1 MPTPTLLLS
10 PLKAAVP
17 AQGGTLDVLVRLQ
30 APDQPLQDN
39 TPQTAKRLALVV
51 DRSGSMSGQPLDEAI
66 RCVMHIASHLTPQ
79 DQLSVVVYDN
89 RVEVLHPLQ
98 AMRSVSQV
106 QQALA
111 GVESGGST
119 NLFGGWEAG
128 AQQLEGG
135 DSSSITRIML
145 LSDGCVNHG
154 ETNPSIIEAHCK
166 RLLGLGVSTT
176 TVGLGRNFNE
186 DLMIGMARE
195 GGGQHYYGQTAADLY
210 DSFEEELSL
219 LQAMYL
225 RRIHLKLVPAAGVI
239 IEMISEAP
247 CDANGNYP
255 MTDLAWGA
263 ESWLA
268 LRLHV
273 SPTAAGSLRDLLAAS
288 IIGTDM
294 QGHELAASAAMLQ
307 LPAMS
312 EHAMAAMSADETVDR
327 RLLELAFAKAS
338 QALRRIAKQGDRA
351 ATERALADMDARFGA
366 HPWLNA
372 KLVQLRRLAADDLE
386 MMMKE
391 VVFASAKMSR
401 RLVAKEEMA
410 FCADETNS
418 PMPSFL
424 RKKTSEGRG
433 RNKP

>member
-1 MPTPTLLLS
+1 MQDPILLLS
-10 PLKAAVP
+10 PHKAAVP

-30 APDQPLQDN
+30 APDLPAHSTTRN
-39 TPQTAKRLALVV
+39 TPKRLALVV
-51 DRSGSMSGQPLDEAI
+51 DRSGSMSGQPLDEAM
-66 RCVMHIASHLTPQ
+66 RCVMHIANHLTPQ

-89 RVEVLHPLQ
+89 RVDVLHPLQ
-98 AMRSVSQV
+98 SMRSVNDV
-106 QQALA
+106 QQALS
-111 GVESGGST
+111 GVTCGGST

-135 DSSSITRIML
+135 DASSITRIML
-145 LSDGCVNHG
+145 LSDGRVNHG
-154 ETNPSIIEAHCK
+154 ETNPAVIEAHCK
-166 RLLGLGVSTT
+166 RMWGQGVSTT
-176 TVGLGRNFNE
+176 TVGLGRSFNE

-195 GGGQHYYGQTAADLY
+195 GGGQQYYGQTAADLY

-225 RRIHLKLVPAAGVI
+225 RRIGLKLVPAPGVI
-239 IEMISEAP
+239 IEMIS
-247 CDANGNYP
+247 DAQSDASGSYP

-263 ESWLA
+263 ETWLA

-273 SPTAAGSLRDLLAAS
+273 SPAAAGSLRDLLAAT
-288 IIGTDM
+288 ITGTDM
-294 QGHELAASAAMLQ
+294 QGNQLNATAAMLQ
-307 LPAMS
+307 LPVMGAD
-312 EHAMAAMSADETVDR
+312 AIAAMNADVTVDR
-327 RLLELAFAKAS
+327 RLLELEFSKAS
-338 QALRRIAKQGDRA
+338 QNLRRIAKRGDHEE
-351 ATERALADMDARFGA
+351 TEKALAVMDVRFGA

-372 KLVQLRRLAADDLE
+372 KLVQLRRLAASDME

-391 VVFASAKMSR
+391 VVFASARMSR

-418 PMPSFL
+418 QMPSFL
-424 RKKTSEGRG
+424 RKKVSEGRG